1 MLLFYYSILF
11 LTVAPSTFDWSG
23 CTWSDGKRLS
33 SRRIS
38 VGASDNPKDCYEKCK
53 LYRKSDGMAPN
64 GATVDT
70 KTGKNCHCEF
80 DAEVDTDFDVNY
92 RSCIF
97 GQGKYYTGHVHELES
112 I

>member
-1 MLLFYYSILF
+1 MFLFDYSILF

-33 SRRIS
+33 SQRIS
-38 VGASDNPKDCYEKCK
+38 VGASDNPKDCYETCK
-53 LYRKSDGMAPN
+53 LYRKSDGTAPN

-70 KTGKNCHCEF
+70 KSGKSCYCEF
-80 DAEVDTDFDVNY
+80 DAEADTDSDVNY
-92 RSCIF
+92 GSCIF
-97 GQGKYYTGHVHELES
+97 GPGKCYTGHALELES